1 MQGYASQRSNP
12 VFQRQKHT
20 LGSIRGETVNRSPA
34 ETARQ
39 AERLLSGGGGGG
51 GGGTTTE
58 RKKKIPGISVRS
70 WKDILI
76 PATATNWTGSQ
87 MTSLPALPQPRS

>member
-12 VFQRQKHT
+12 VFQRPKHT
-20 LGSIRGETVNRSPA
+20 LGSLRGETVNRSPA

-39 AERLLSGGGGGG
+39 AGRLLSGGG

-58 RKKKIPGISVRS
+58 REKKIPGISVRS